1 MVYSLKLE
9 GNKYSFLTDIARNVK
24 SLFFMLE
31 YEEMLTY
38 TENEAILINL
48 GSTLCQ
54 SRYDNTANVLK
65 NFYYVIKC
73 LNMFIIPVGEI
84 KICNHRAIHCHNL
97 QIKQILRSHR

>member
-1 MVYSLKLE
+1 MQDFFWKIHCFSLFPYFWRKQIQMVYSLKLE

-48 GSTLCQ
+48 CVKHALLERIRQYCKS
-54 SRYDNTANVLK
+54 
-65 NFYYVIKC
+65 IK
-73 LNMFIIPVGEI
+73 
-84 KICNHRAIHCHNL
+84 KILI
-97 QIKQILRSHR
+97 